1 MTSHSMKSTAKDTL
15 RLLTSV
21 LRVLTKPTSMTM
33 AILFLA
39 AFWLVANHSFI
50 GASSELVFS
59 YSLMLSLMLIWAFY
73 RKVPLERLDWRTK
86 DIISGKYEKKPGS
99 IHWAFIIA
107 FIAFLLTVAFGLVR
121 YNMEKT
127 DLPSSLALE
136 MAWQQLIIISLSEA
150 VIFQGVFPLIIE
162 WELETSEGR
171 KKKEAETNGATYQA
185 PNPLAVLIT
194 VIIVSQ
200 FGLFGLSHYTSYGAD
215 WMEIGFVG
223 IPGTLWYLG
232 GKYFGIQTAWFSHF
246 GWNLVALGL
255 IGVPAATA
263 LVMKLI
269 GA

>member
-39 AFWLVANHSFI
+39 AFWLIANGQFI

-59 YSLMLSLMLIWAFY
+59 YALMLSLMLIWAFY

-99 IHWAFIIA
+99 IHWAFIFA

-121 YNMEKT
+121 YNMEKA

-136 MAWQQLIIISLSEA
+136 MAWQQLLIVTLSEA

-162 WELETSEGR
+162 WELETSEGKKR
-171 KKKEAETNGATYQA
+171 KSAEANGSTYRA
-185 PNPLAVLIT
+185 PNPLAMLLT
-194 VIIVSQ
+194 VVIVSQ
-200 FGLFGLSHYTSYGAD
+200 GLFALSHYTSYGAD
-215 WMEIGFVG
+215 WAAIGFAF

-232 GKYFGIQTAWFSHF
+232 GKYFGIQTAWLSHF

-263 LVMKLI
+263 IIMKLI

>member
-1 MTSHSMKSTAKDTL
+1 MKSTAKDTM
-15 RLLTSV
+15 RLLSSV
-21 LRVLTKPTSMTM
+21 LRVLTQPTSMTM
-33 AILFLA
+33 AILFLV
-39 AFWLVANHSFI
+39 AFWLVANHQFI

-59 YSLMLSLMLIWAFY
+59 YSIMLSLMLMWAFY
-73 RKVPLERLDWRTK
+73 RKVPMERLGWKTK
-86 DIISGKYEKKPGS
+86 DILAGKYEKKPGS

-121 YNMEKT
+121 YNLEKA
-127 DLPSSLALE
+127 DLPNSLALD
-136 MAWQQLIIISLSEA
+136 MAWQQLFVVSLSEA

-171 KKKEAETNGATYQA
+171 KRKAAQENQTTYNA
-185 PNPLAVLIT
+185 PNPLAILLT

-200 FGLFGLSHYTSYGAD
+200 GLFAISHYTAYGAD
-215 WMEIGFVG
+215 WTAIGVAY

-232 GKYFGIQTAWFSHF
+232 GRYFGIQTAWLSHF

-255 IGVPAATA
+255 IGLPPVT
-263 LVMKLI
+263 LILMKVF

>member
-1 MTSHSMKSTAKDTL
+1 MKSTAKDTM
-15 RLLTSV
+15 RLLSSV
-21 LRVLTKPTSMTM
+21 LRVLTQPTSMTM

-39 AFWLVANHSFI
+39 AFWLVANHQFI

-59 YSLMLSLMLIWAFY
+59 YCLMLSMMLIWAFY

-86 DIISGKYEKKPGS
+86 DILGGKYEKKPGS

-107 FIAFLLTVAFGLVR
+107 FIAFLLTVVFGMAR
-121 YNMEKT
+121 YNLEKT
-127 DLPSSLALE
+127 YMPSSLALGI
-136 MAWQQLIIISLSEA
+136 AWQQLIIISLSEA

-171 KKKEAETNGATYQA
+171 KKKSAEENQTAYRA
-185 PNPLAVLIT
+185 PQPVAMLLT

-200 FGLFGLSHYTSYGAD
+200 GLFAISHYTSYGAD
-215 WMEIGFVG
+215 WMAIGFAY
-223 IPGTLWYLG
+223 IPGTLWYVG
-232 GKYFGIQTAWFSHF
+232 GRYFGIQTAWLSHF

-255 IGVPAATA
+255 IGLPPAT
-263 LVMKLI
+263 LILMKLF